1 MFNESRLSHAD
12 HVADLRQ
19 YRWLSAVIFSYFL
32 LVALFALALPP
43 RWRPF
48 TSPRGER
55 RSIVAQARSAT
66 HNFMPYV
73 FMA

>member
-1 MFNESRLSHAD
+1 MLNQVRLTHAD

-32 LVALFALALPP
+32 LVALLTLALPP

-48 TSPRGER
+48 SSPCGER
-55 RSIVAQARSAT
+55 RSIIAQARSAT

-73 FMA
+73 FMG

>member
-1 MFNESRLSHAD
+1 MINEQRLTHAH

-19 YRWLSAVIFSYFL
+19 YRWLSALIFSYFL
-32 LVALFALALPP
+32 LIALFALMLPS

-48 TSPRGER
+48 AAPHGER
-55 RSIVAQARSAT
+55 RSIIGQARSAT